1 MRDAAALS
9 RRLIGTGLAS
19 VARRSPSRPPISR
32 LARLSVCSVARVPTA
47 EDVRAYSP
55 SELEAARLQLVVAL
69 DGAEHSLASDFSVEA
84 AQQRTHLARV
94 LAMTLLRLGSP
105 LDAEQTIVDALGVP
119 RGVTGGE
126 AALWC
131 RARGGDAGCSSEEKE
146 LRACPAS
153 PSAGSNLAALR
164 RRRSKWP
171 SCWGCATKRAAA
183 HARRWPPLRRSCA
196 RARAIGAPATTQ
208 LCSPSAAAGGRAPR
222 GGGPP
227 HRRPHPPRRPP
238 LSCRHD
244 EGEAALR
251 RVLACQPEH
260 AGSLSLLA
268 RLEERQRALRN
279 ELQVPACR

>member
-55 SELEAARLQLVVAL
+55 SELEAARLQLVAAL

-126 AALWC
+126 AARWC
-131 RARGGDAGCSSEEKE
+131 RARGGDAGCSSEEKSCE
-146 LRACPAS
+146 PAPLEMAFLLGVCYQKS
-153 PSAGSNLAALR
+153 GRTREALAAFEEVLR
-164 RRRSKWP
+164 ESEGHW
-171 SCWGCATKRAAA
+171 
-183 HARRWPPLRRSCA
+183 
-196 RARAIGAPATTQ
+196 RARYHTALLAIG
-208 LCSPSAAAGGRAPR
+208 GGRRAGAEGRRATAP
-222 GGGPP
+222 
-227 HRRPHPPRRPP
+227 
-238 LSCRHD
+238 HD